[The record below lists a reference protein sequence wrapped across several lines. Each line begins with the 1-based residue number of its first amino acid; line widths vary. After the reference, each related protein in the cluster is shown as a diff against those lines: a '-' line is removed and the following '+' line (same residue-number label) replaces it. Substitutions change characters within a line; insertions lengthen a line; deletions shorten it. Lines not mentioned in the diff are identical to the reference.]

1 MKRSRISRLL
11 PAVCLPA
18 VYLPALCLPA
28 ICLLAITLAG
38 CFSKKPKP
46 PPPPPPPTKAAIVVA
61 RDVNPD
67 SDGRPSPIVVRLYQL
82 KEEGAFN
89 SASYFALS
97 DKEQA
102 TLGPSLES
110 REEYELQPG
119 QTKELILEIPP
130 EARYLG
136 VVAAY
141 RNLNN
146 SKWKALSPAPETG
159 LLDLVRK
166 HKLIVT
172 VGKAEVKIAPAN

>member
-1 MKRSRISRLL
+1 
-11 PAVCLPA
+11 
-18 VYLPALCLPA
+18 
-28 ICLLAITLAG
+28 
-38 CFSKKPKP
+38 
-46 PPPPPPPTKAAIVVA
+46 
-61 RDVNPD
+61 
-67 SDGRPSPIVVRLYQL
+67 VRLYQL

-89 SASYFALS
+89 GASYFALA

-119 QTKELILEIPP
+119 QTKELTLKIPP

-136 VVAAY
+136 AVAAY
-141 RNLNN
+141 RDLNN

-159 LLDLVRK
+159 LLDFVRK

-172 VGKAEVKIAPAN
+172 VGRSEVKIAPAN

>member
-1 MKRSRISRLL
+1 MKRTRISRLL

-28 ICLLAITLAG
+28 ICLLAITVAG
-38 CFSKKPKP
+38 CFSKKPK

-89 SASYFALS
+89 SASYFALA

-102 TLGPSLES
+102 TLGPSLDS

-119 QTKELILEIPP
+119 QTKELILKIPP

-141 RNLNN
+141 RDLNN

-159 LLDLVRK
+159 LLDFVRK

>member
-1 MKRSRISRLL
+1 MKRTRLSTLL

-46 PPPPPPPTKAAIVVA
+46 PPPPPPTKAAIVVA

-67 SDGRPSPIVVRLYQL
+67 SAGRPSPIVVRLYQL

-89 SASYFALS
+89 SASYFALA

-119 QTKELILEIPP
+119 QTQELTLKIPP

-141 RNLNN
+141 RDLNN

-159 LLDLVRK
+159 LLDFVRK

>member
-1 MKRSRISRLL
+1 MNRNSVIKVGLST
-11 PAVCLPA
+11 
-18 VYLPALCLPA
+18 
-28 ICLLAITLAG
+28 CLLAAAVVA
-38 CFSKKPKP
+38 CKSNK
-46 PPPPPPPTKAAIVVA
+46 PPPPPPPTKAAIIVA
-61 RDVNPD
+61 ADVNPD
-67 SDGRPSPIVVRLYQL
+67 SAGRPSPIVVRLYQL

-119 QTKELILEIPP
+119 QTKELILKIPP

-136 VVAAY
+136 AVAAY
-141 RNLNN
+141 RDLND

-159 LLDLVRK
+159 LLDFVRK
-166 HKLIVT
+166 HKLLIT

>member
-1 MKRSRISRLL
+1 MKRTTDAAWRALLSRRVLL
-11 PAVCLPA
+11 SSG
-18 VYLPALCLPA
+18 ALCVA
-28 ICLLAITLAG
+28 IALAG
-38 CFSKKPKP
+38 CSSKP
-46 PPPPPPPTKAAIVVA
+46 PKPPPPTKAAIVVSA
-61 RDVNPD
+61 DVNPD
-67 SDGRPSPIVVRLYQL
+67 SAGRPSPIVVRLYQL

-110 REEYELQPG
+110 REEYELKPG
-119 QTKELILEIPP
+119 ETKELTLKIPP

-136 VVAAY
+136 AVAAY
-141 RNLNN
+141 RDLNN

-159 LLDLVRK
+159 LLDFVRK

-172 VGKAEVKIAPAN
+172 VGRAEVKIAPAN

>member
-1 MKRSRISRLL
+1 MKRMRMSRLL
-11 PAVCLPA
+11 TTVSLP
-18 VYLPALCLPA
+18 VLCLPALCL
-28 ICLLAITLAG
+28 LVITIAG
-38 CFSKKPKP
+38 CFSKKPK

-67 SDGRPSPIVVRLYQL
+67 SAGRPSPIVVRLYQL

-119 QTKELILEIPP
+119 QTQELILKIPP

-141 RNLNN
+141 RDLNN

-159 LLDLVRK
+159 LLDFVRK